1 VPGED
6 EDADTNPPSLETMQ
20 SFVCY
25 EDLFDELTEIHGVDH
40 CKGRTFY
47 NQCKEKYANVTQEVT
62 KLFIDTCQLCVKSM
76 PRKKPTPGHTP
87 ILTLGFGSRGQVDL
101 IDFQNLPD
109 GEFKFLMNY
118 TDAGEKFGWS
128 IQKKIGAWMSENN
141 SPHWSIGCK
150 ICMWR
155 YNTQIHRTLGSKSPY
170 HLVFGQL
177 PRAGIF

>member
-6 EDADTNPPSLETMQ
+6 EDAETNPPSLETMQ

-118 TDAGEKFGWS
+118 TDMQERSLGGPFRRRLE
-128 IQKKIGAWMSENN
+128 
-141 SPHWSIGCK
+141 HGCP
-150 ICMWR
+150 R
-155 YNTQIHRTLGSKSPY
+155 TIH
-170 HLVFGQL
+170 HIGQL
-177 PRAGIF
+177 VARFVCGDTTHKSIVH